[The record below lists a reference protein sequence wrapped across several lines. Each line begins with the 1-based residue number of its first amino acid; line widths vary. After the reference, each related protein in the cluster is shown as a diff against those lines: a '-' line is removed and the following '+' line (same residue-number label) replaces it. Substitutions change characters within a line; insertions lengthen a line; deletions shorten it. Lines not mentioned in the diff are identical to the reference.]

1 MQFLFSL
8 GTPIQC
14 LKLPVKFSPMK
25 KFLHNTKIL
34 DFKVSLGNYNY
45 KNIPCFTDC
54 SYFPQCFTYQQTIF
68 YYFSFILLDFNL
80 R

>member
-25 KFLHNTKIL
+25 KFLHNTKMP

-45 KNIPCFTDC
+45 KI
-54 SYFPQCFTYQQTIF
+54 
-68 YYFSFILLDFNL
+68 
-80 R
+80 